1 MQKGYPSLDEIHDRV
16 DDFVAS
22 NGRIARLIPTAP
34 SEEGRRV
41 PAVAIT
47 DPRTPDDDKEVA
59 LVVCGRHGNELGTRT
74 VGLEMLGFLAGEAA
88 ALIRGRLNVVVVPV
102 ANPDGCVRAQFHAPS
117 DGLSPTEI
125 AALVPLAHSL
135 QPDAVVDIHSLG
147 QSDIEAV
154 ITANTSP
161 GGIDDRVHNALAE
174 RMCEAACREGFCFTV
189 ESVAGGGYNNF
200 FAGWCYDEFHSTV
213 FGMEVNHAALSP
225 GQAGASGR
233 AAVVGLLV
241 EGTKTF
247 TGERYPGFPNRVVA
261 GDEGFAVRASGETAA
276 ARRASR
282 ASLWRAARGR
292 GSVKRRFEDG
302 VVVCS
307 AAVPVDE
314 PLEAALSCRVR
325 VAARRI
331 AGVTLSGSEVKWEA
345 VERPCQT
352 DVFVDTALEGDGIV
366 EMRITLSNS
375 K

>member
-1 MQKGYPSLDEIHDRV
+1 MWETYPSLDEIYDRV
-16 DDFVAS
+16 DDFVSS

-47 DPRTPDDDKEVA
+47 DPKAPDDDKEVA

-88 ALIRGRLNVVVVPV
+88 ALIRHRLNVVVVPV

-125 AALVPLAHSL
+125 SALVPLAHSL
-135 QPDAVVDIHSLG
+135 QPDAVVDIHSLV

-161 GGIDDRVHNALAE
+161 GGIDSRVHNALAE
-174 RMCEAACREGFCFTV
+174 RMCEAACSEGFCFTI

-225 GQAGASGR
+225 GQAAASGR

-261 GDEGFAVRASGETAA
+261 GDEGFAVRASGKTAA
-276 ARRASR
+276 DRRASR
-282 ASLWRAARGR
+282 VSLWRAARGR
-292 GSVKRRFEDG
+292 GGIKRRFEDG
-302 VVVCS
+302 IVVCS
-307 AAVPVDE
+307 AEVPVDV
-314 PLEAALSCRVR
+314 PVEAALSCRVR
-325 VAARRI
+325 GAARRI
-331 AGVTLSGSEVKWEA
+331 AGVTLSGREVEWNA
-345 VERPCQT
+345 VDGPCRT
-352 DVFVDTALEGDGIV
+352 DIFVDTVLEDNETI
-366 EMRITLSNS
+366 EMRIALSNS